1 MELENEV
8 LTEKEK
14 DYLDDLKFI
23 LGKMKKKF
31 SFEYNGVKFVSDR
44 EIVGVE
50 PETYKLIYK
59 NNN

>member
-8 LTEKEK
+8 LIGKEKE
-14 DYLDDLKFI
+14 YLDDLKMV
-23 LGKMKKKF
+23 LNKLKKKYTF
-31 SFEYNGVKFVSDR
+31 IYNGVKFVYDR
-44 EIVGVE
+44 EIVGIE

>member
-8 LTEKEK
+8 LIGKEKE
-14 DYLDDLKFI
+14 YLDDLKMV
-23 LGKMKKKF
+23 LNKLKKKYKF
-31 SFEYNGVKFVSDR
+31 IYNGVKFVSDR
-44 EIVGVE
+44 EIVGIE

>member
-1 MELENEV
+1 LV
-8 LTEKEK
+8 EKEK

-31 SFEYNGVKFVSDR
+31 SFEYNGVKFVSDK
-44 EIVGVE
+44 EIIGIE

>member
-31 SFEYNGVKFVSDR
+31 SFEYNGVKFVSNR
-44 EIVGVE
+44 EIIGVE

>member
-23 LGKMKKKF
+23 LGKMKNKF

-44 EIVGVE
+44 EIIGIE